1 MLNHVIK
8 KNGMGLIVSIPENS
22 AEMAR
27 AAFEAGADAI
37 KVHANVE
44 HKASGNIFPSV
55 EEQRELFTEIIKIAD
70 GRPVGLVPGDDAEKI
85 TGEEIKIAEEL
96 GFEFLSVYAHHAPI
110 DILKES
116 NLTTVIAFND
126 DYDLDQLINLESLD
140 IDAVEASLVSKDQYF
155 KPLTYDNLLN
165 YNKLRNNTELPIVVP
180 TQKKIKPSE
189 IKYIKEIGID
199 FIMIGAVVTGKSVE
213 GVKKTTSEFKKEIIK

>member
-1 MLNHVIK
+1 MLNNVIK
-8 KNGMGLIVSIPENS
+8 ENGMGLIVSIPENS
-22 AEMAR
+22 TEMAR

-55 EEQRELFTEIIKIAD
+55 GEQKQLFSEIIEIAD

-85 TGEEIKIAEEL
+85 TKEEIELAEEL
-96 GFEFLSVYAHHAPI
+96 GFEFLSVYAHHAPV
-110 DILKES
+110 DIIKNS
-116 NLTTVIAFND
+116 NLTIVIAFND
-126 DYDLDQLINLESLD
+126 NYELDQLMNLEGLD

-155 KPLTYDNLLN
+155 KPLTYDNILN
-165 YNKLRNNTELPIVVP
+165 YNYLRNNTELPIVVP
-180 TQKKIKPSE
+180 TQKSIKANE
-189 IKYIKEIGID
+189 IKYLKDIGIE

-213 GVKKTTSEFKKEIIK
+213 GVKKTTSEFKKQIVK